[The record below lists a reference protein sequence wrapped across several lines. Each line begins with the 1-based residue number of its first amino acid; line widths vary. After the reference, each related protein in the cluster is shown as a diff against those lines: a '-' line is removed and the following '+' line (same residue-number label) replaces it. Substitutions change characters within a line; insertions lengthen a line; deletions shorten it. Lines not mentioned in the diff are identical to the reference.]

1 MILLTSGCKKII
13 KTYNIDKM
21 TKRQVRLEC
30 AECKNIN
37 YLTFKN
43 AKNVTEKLTLN
54 KFCNHC
60 RKVTKH
66 TETKKK

>member
-1 MILLTSGCKKII
+1 
-13 KTYNIDKM
+13 M

-30 AECKNIN
+30 SECKHIN

-43 AKNVTEKLTLN
+43 AKNVTEKLSLK
-54 KFCNHC
+54 KFCNNC
-60 RKVTKH
+60 RKVTTH

>member
-1 MILLTSGCKKII
+1 
-13 KTYNIDKM
+13 M